1 MHASGTEEGPIDYAV
16 VEFPHG
22 TSTFGRDLVA
32 ELVRLSFE
40 GLIRVLDL
48 VVIQKASDGSVEG
61 FEIQDLEG
69 DEIRTL
75 ESDLDD
81 VLSTRD
87 VAQLASL
94 LRPGSVAGVAVWENL
109 WAAPLVAAAR
119 HEGGQ
124 LLESGRLPV
133 TGLDAPTAN
142 PGR

>member
-1 MHASGTEEGPIDYAV
+1 MSVDPVGVDEGPVDYAV

-22 TSTFGRDLVA
+22 TTTFSRDLVA

-40 GLIRVLDL
+40 GLIRVVDL

-87 VAQLASL
+87 VARLASAMS
-94 LRPGSVAGVAVWENL
+94 PGSVAGVVVWENL
-109 WAAPLVAAAR
+109 WAVPLVAAAR
-119 HEGGQ
+119 HRGGH
-124 LLESGRLPV
+124 LLASGRL
-133 TGLDAPTAN
+133 TST
-142 PGR
+142 

>member
-1 MHASGTEEGPIDYAV
+1 MSVDPVGVDEGPVDYAV

-22 TSTFGRDLVA
+22 TTTFSRDLVA

-40 GLIRVLDL
+40 GLIRVVDL

-87 VAQLASL
+87 VARLASAMS
-94 LRPGSVAGVAVWENL
+94 PGSVAGVVVWENL
-109 WAAPLVAAAR
+109 WAVPLLAAAR
-119 HEGGQ
+119 HRGGQ
-124 LLESGRLPV
+124 LLASGRL
-133 TGLDAPTAN
+133 TST
-142 PGR
+142 

>member
-1 MHASGTEEGPIDYAV
+1 MDASGMDEGTIDYAV

-61 FEIQDLEG
+61 FEVQDLEG

-87 VAQLASL
+87 VARLASAVS
-94 LRPGSVAGVAVWENL
+94 PGSVAGVVVWENL
-109 WAAPLVAAAR
+109 WAVPLVAAAR
-119 HEGGQ
+119 HRGGQ
-124 LLESGRLPV
+124 LLKSGRLTI
-133 TGLDAPTAN
+133 TGLDEATAN
-142 PGR
+142 PGN

>member
-1 MHASGTEEGPIDYAV
+1 MSVDPVGVDEGPVDYAV

-22 TSTFGRDLVA
+22 TTTFSRDLVA

-40 GLIRVLDL
+40 GLIRVVDL

-87 VAQLASL
+87 VARLASAMS
-94 LRPGSVAGVAVWENL
+94 PGSVAGVVVWENL
-109 WAAPLVAAAR
+109 WAVPLVAAAR
-119 HEGGQ
+119 HRGGQ
-124 LLESGRLPV
+124 LLASGRL
-133 TGLDAPTAN
+133 TST
-142 PGR
+142 